1 MRKGERET
9 QSVTRRPGRGPRVRS
24 GRRPSRLHRLAMAT
38 LALLLA
44 GFAVAA
50 WAQPPT
56 DTPSAADIP
65 PSIATESPT
74 AQAQEGRHL
83 FEQGCVSCHGFDA
96 EGVKGEGPSLVGAGE
111 AAADFYLRTGRM
123 PADQVGSE
131 PLRKPPRYDDAQIR
145 ALVAYVGSLGAG
157 PAIPEVH
164 PALGSLSR
172 GMSLFNESC
181 AGCHGTGAKGG
192 VAIGGYAPPLG
203 EATPTEVGEAIRV
216 GPYLMPRFS
225 EGQLDSGDVDSIA
238 RYVQLTQEPEDAGG
252 FGIGHIGPVP
262 EGLVAWLAAVAALL
276 LVARLIGERGAGA
289 PPPDSAPEGDAEAS
303 GRGEGA
309 KP

>member
-1 MRKGERET
+1 
-9 QSVTRRPGRGPRVRS
+9 
-24 GRRPSRLHRLAMAT
+24 MAT

-44 GFAVAA
+44 AFAVAA
-50 WAQPPT
+50 WAQPPSAV
-56 DTPSAADIP
+56 PSAADIS
-65 PSIATESPT
+65 PSIARESS
-74 AQAQEGRHL
+74 AALVREGRHL
-83 FEQGCVSCHGFDA
+83 YEQGCVSCHGFDA
-96 EGVKGEGPSLVGAGE
+96 EGVEGQGPSLVGAGE

-131 PLRKPPRYDDAQIR
+131 PLRKPPRYSGAQIR
-145 ALVAYVGSLGAG
+145 ALVAYVGSLGPGA
-157 PAIPEVH
+157 AIPEVD
-164 PALGSLSR
+164 PERGSLSQ

-181 AGCHGTGAKGG
+181 AGCHGTGGKGG

-216 GPYLMPRFS
+216 GPYLMPPFS
-225 EGQLDSGDVDSIA
+225 PAQLDPHEVDSIA

-262 EGLVAWLAAVAALL
+262 EGLVAWLAAIAALL

-289 PPPDSAPEGDAEAS
+289 PEEDGAAS
-303 GRGEGA
+303 ERGKE